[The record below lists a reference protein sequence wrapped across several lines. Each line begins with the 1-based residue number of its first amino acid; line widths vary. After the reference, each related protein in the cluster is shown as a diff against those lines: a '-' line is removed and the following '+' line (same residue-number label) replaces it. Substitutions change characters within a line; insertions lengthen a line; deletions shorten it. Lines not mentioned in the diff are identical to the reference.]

1 MPRSNKPSNRA
12 DEIRRRRTNQTHKVK
27 VATPDSKPKQ
37 AISGNRRTLLPAR
50 KSRSVGPPEPPPV
63 MVRGSARPVA
73 TPRSRRLYNVSLGAT
88 GAEMR
93 LPSMP
98 RLRVGWRVISF
109 LLVGLLAYALY
120 EVWNSP
126 QFHVKTV
133 QISGLQRLDSNAV
146 LEVIDIGD
154 QPIFMIDP
162 KRIEQSLLV
171 AFAEF
176 LDASVVIQPPD
187 TVLVTVT
194 ERVPA
199 LIWKVDGRSYLVDNL
214 GMIFPL
220 RDEEVQ
226 MSYPVV
232 EATDS
237 PPLPHWAAQ
246 ELLKET
252 EQALDTTGLFESL
265 GLVSVED
272 LAKPEPARPFMTPE
286 MVSVVLM
293 ISERLP
299 EGAVLIYNT
308 ENGLGWQD
316 RRGWNVY
323 FGGIGQQDLA
333 GATSEFEIKLQV
345 YQAIL
350 DHLRAQDTK
359 PALISVEYLHAPYY
373 RLAP

>member
-1 MPRSNKPSNRA
+1 MSRSSKPSNRA
-12 DEIRRRRTNQTHKVK
+12 DEIRRRRSNQTHKVK
-27 VATPDSKPKQ
+27 VATSASKPKQ

-50 KSRSVGPPEPPPV
+50 KSRSVGTPEPPPV
-63 MVRGSARPVA
+63 MVRGSARSAA
-73 TPRSRRLYNVSLGAT
+73 TPRSRRLYNVSLGTT

-93 LPSMP
+93 LPSIP
-98 RLRVGWRVISF
+98 RVRVGWRVISF
-109 LLVGLLAYALY
+109 LLAGLLAYSLY
-120 EVWNSP
+120 QVWNSP

-146 LEVIDIGD
+146 LEVVNIGD

-176 LDASVVIQPPD
+176 SEVAVAIQPPD
-187 TVLVTVT
+187 TVLVRVT
-194 ERVPA
+194 ERIPA
-199 LIWKVDGRSYLVDNL
+199 LIWKLDGRAYLVDNQ
-214 GMIFPL
+214 GTIFSL
-220 RDEEVQ
+220 RDEDVQ

-232 EATDS
+232 EATAS
-237 PPLPHWAAQ
+237 PPLPYWAAQ

-252 EQALDTTGLFESL
+252 EQALDTAGLFESL

-272 LAKPEPARPFMTPE
+272 LVKPEPARPFMTPE
-286 MVSVVLM
+286 MVRVVLM
-293 ISERLP
+293 MSEKLP
-299 EGAVLIYNT
+299 EGAVLIYNA

-333 GATSEFEIKLQV
+333 GATSEFEMKLQV

-350 DHLRAQDTK
+350 EHLKAQDTK